1 MACPVCQ
8 LLLMSVLLIVI
19 VTSVSKI
26 IICEMNCAQQIT
38 QKSENLVLIS
48 FFLIPKNEKKRI
60 RENLFLS
67 FQNKLISN
75 FFHDSMHN
83 VFFSNVFN

>member
-1 MACPVCQ
+1 MAYPVCQ

-38 QKSENLVLIS
+38 QKSENLVDFI
-48 FFLIPKNEKKRI
+48 
-60 RENLFLS
+60 
-67 FQNKLISN
+67 
-75 FFHDSMHN
+75 
-83 VFFSNVFN
+83 FSDPQK

>member
-38 QKSENLVLIS
+38 QKSENLVDFIFS
-48 FFLIPKNEKKRI
+48 DPQKWKKRI
-60 RENLFLS
+60 TENLFLS